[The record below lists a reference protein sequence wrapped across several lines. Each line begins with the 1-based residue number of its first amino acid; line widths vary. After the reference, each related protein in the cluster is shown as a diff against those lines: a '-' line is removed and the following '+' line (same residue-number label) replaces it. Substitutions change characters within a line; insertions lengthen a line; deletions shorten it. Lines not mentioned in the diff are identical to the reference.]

1 MMKSEGMRLCLAV
14 TTFLLLFVVF
24 AVQLS
29 LIVRIA
35 KLQNIVTDLQNL
47 LADISDD
54 VVGTE
59 EGVPPS

>member
-1 MMKSEGMRLCLAV
+1 MMKNDGMRLCLAV
-14 TTFLLLFVVF
+14 TTFLMLFVVF